1 MKKFTVITALTAG
14 SVMLASPFQAA
25 AFDVGGSNGIS
36 VNGNNGLNVSVG
48 GTNGVNATVGG
59 STGIANASVGG
70 SSGVNANVGGTSSGG
85 LGVAASVGGTNGI
98 NSNTTV
104 GGTRSSGGVGLDTT
118 ASIGGR
124 GGVNTDVDADVG
136 GSSLAT
142 ANANVGTGNNTLLNL
157 MLGIPSVRDP
167 DADNGPGARSADNGD
182 TGGNNSGARNPNG
195 FRNASLSMINDMSP
209 SDRAK
214 AKVRCKDV
222 VRSGGAD
229 RSLVSLCKM
238 VLAMK

>member
-1 MKKFTVITALTAG
+1 V
-14 SVMLASPFQAA
+14 SASA
-25 AFDVGGSNGIS
+25 
-36 VNGNNGLNVSVG
+36 
-48 GTNGVNATVGG
+48 
-59 STGIANASVGG
+59 
-70 SSGVNANVGGTSSGG
+70 
-85 LGVAASVGGTNGI
+85 GGTNGI

-104 GGTRSSGGVGLDTT
+104 GGTRSSGGVGLDST

-124 GGVNTDVDADVG
+124 GGVNADVGADVG

-142 ANANVGTGNNTLLNL
+142 ANANVGAGNNTLLNL
-157 MLGIPSVRDP
+157 MLGIPSVRDTDTGNGP
-167 DADNGPGARSADNGD
+167 DATNGD
-182 TGGNNSGARNPNG
+182 SGGNGIDALGARNPNG
-195 FRNASLSMINDMSP
+195 FSNRSLSMINDMSP